1 MKKSN
6 KIAVIVGRYQV
17 HELHKAHQEIIEE
30 VMNSHDKAVLFLGVS
45 PVLGSTHDPLDFT
58 ARKRMIQE
66 KYPDLT
72 ILAIPDMRSDEEWS
86 KMLDT
91 RIREVYPIGD
101 VVLYGGR
108 DSFIKCYTG
117 QFNTKE
123 LAARV
128 CLSGTEIR
136 KHVSED
142 IKSSKDWRAGV
153 IYGTYN
159 RYPISYQTVDIAV
172 FNDDDTQVLL
182 ARKPN
187 EDKYRFVGGFVSPS
201 DPSLEYAAKRE
212 FSEEAG
218 GAEIEITDY
227 IGSFRVDDW
236 RYRVERDKIMTTLF
250 KAKYIFGQLKASDDI
265 SELRWFPVKD
275 LDLTNIVSEHRSM
288 MVVLLTKVNKA
299 KQNEY
304 SDQAEKAQF

>member
-6 KIAVIVGRYQV
+6 KVGVIVGRYQV

-30 VMNSHDKAVLFLGVS
+30 VISKHDKVILFLGVS

-58 ARKRMIQE
+58 SRKRMIQE
-66 KYPDLT
+66 KYPDIT
-72 ILAIPDMRSDEEWS
+72 ILAIPDMRNDDDWS
-86 KMLDT
+86 KTLDT
-91 RIREVYPIGD
+91 RIREVYPIGG
-101 VVLYGGR
+101 VIMYGGR
-108 DSFIKCYTG
+108 DSFIKCYNG
-117 QFNTKE
+117 QFETKE

-142 IKSSKDWRAGV
+142 IKASKDWRAGV

-172 FNDDDTQVLL
+172 FNDDDTKILL
-182 ARKPN
+182 ARKPH
-187 EDKYRFVGGFVSPS
+187 EEQYRFIGGFVSPT

-212 FSEEAG
+212 FTEEAG
-218 GAEIEITDY
+218 GAEVEVTDY
-227 IGSFRVDDW
+227 VGSFRVDDW

-250 KAKYIFGQLKASDDI
+250 KAKYIFGPMKASDDI
-265 SELRWFPVKD
+265 AELRWVDFD
-275 LDLTNIVSEHRSM
+275 NIDLTEIVPEHRPM
-288 MVVLLTKVNKA
+288 MLVLIRKVNSQK
-299 KQNEY
+299 KP
-304 SDQAEKAQF
+304 EKTQEALVGGY